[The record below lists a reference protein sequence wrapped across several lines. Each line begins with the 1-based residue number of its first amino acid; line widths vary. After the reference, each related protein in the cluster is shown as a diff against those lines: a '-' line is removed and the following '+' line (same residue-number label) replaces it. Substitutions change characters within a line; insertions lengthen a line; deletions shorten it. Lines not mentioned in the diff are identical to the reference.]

1 MSEMKPV
8 FAICHGPQLLI
19 TARSIEGRDI
29 TGYKSI
35 RVDLENAGAK
45 FHDEEVVVC
54 QKQLVTSRTPQ
65 DLHAFN
71 REIVNLLE
79 EKEL

>member
-1 MSEMKPV
+1 
-8 FAICHGPQLLI
+8 
-19 TARSIEGRDI
+19 
-29 TGYKSI
+29 
-35 RVDLENAGAK
+35 NAGAN

-79 EKEL
+79 EKDL